1 MSYYHDLF
9 ERFNDCPVS
18 VAFSDA
24 TIRRNISVVTTREFR
39 SLRDAVD
46 FTLDKQRD
54 LESVVVTAHP
64 ATGDY
69 TLSDSDLA
77 NLAALAQELR
87 NCQD

>member
-9 ERFNDCPVS
+9 ERFKDCPVS

-24 TIRRNISVVTTREFR
+24 TIRRNLSVVTTREFP
-39 SLRDAVD
+39 SLREAID

-54 LESVVVTAHP
+54 LRSVVMTVRP
-64 ATGDY
+64 ATGDFK
-69 TLSDSDLA
+69 LSDSDVA
-77 NLAALAQELR
+77 SLAALAQDVR